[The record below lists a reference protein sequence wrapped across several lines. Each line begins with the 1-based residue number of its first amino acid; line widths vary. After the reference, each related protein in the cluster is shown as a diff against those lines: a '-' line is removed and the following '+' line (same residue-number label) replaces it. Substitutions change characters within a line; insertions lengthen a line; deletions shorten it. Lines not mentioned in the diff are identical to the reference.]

1 MPEGNPITVR
11 DSAAAGR
18 APGRRV
24 DVGRVLV
31 YAVLSVFALVVLV
44 PLVATVLGGFKTLGD
59 LRVNPLGLPSAW
71 VWSNYG
77 DILLS
82 ADYWVMLRNSLV
94 VAFLAVV
101 FTILVASMAAFAF
114 SQLRFFGSKFL
125 LGYVVMGLMFPTAT
139 AILPLF
145 ILIRDLGLM
154 DSHIGL
160 VLPKVAGGISVAVV
174 LFANYFR
181 NLPGELF
188 DAAFVDGCGYFRFY
202 WEIVLPLSGPII
214 ATVAIINF
222 VASWNTYFLPMVL
235 LSTPELFTW
244 PLGLMDYIDERG
256 SDWQMICAFVTLT
269 MLPMIVVFLAA
280 QRHVISGLTSGAV
293 KS

>member
-1 MPEGNPITVR
+1 MPDRKLN
-11 DSAAAGR
+11 AARVPGTEE
-18 APGRRV
+18 PGSGRRV

-59 LRVNPLGLPSAW
+59 LRVNPLGLPSTW

-244 PLGLMDYIDERG
+244 PLGLMDYTDERG

>member
-1 MPEGNPITVR
+1 MPKGNPSTVR

-31 YAVLSVFALVVLV
+31 CAVLSVFALVVLV

-59 LRVNPLGLPSAW
+59 LRVNPLGLPSTW

-244 PLGLMDYIDERG
+244 PLGLMDYTDERG

>member
-1 MPEGNPITVR
+1 M
-11 DSAAAGR
+11 
-18 APGRRV
+18 
-24 DVGRVLV
+24 
-31 YAVLSVFALVVLV
+31 
-44 PLVATVLGGFKTLGD
+44 
-59 LRVNPLGLPSAW
+59 
-71 VWSNYG
+71 
-77 DILLS
+77 
-82 ADYWVMLRNSLV
+82 
-94 VAFLAVV
+94 VAFLSVV

-145 ILIRDLGLM
+145 ILVRDLGLM

-160 VLPKVAGGISVAVV
+160 VLTKVAGGISVAVV

-244 PLGLMDYIDERG
+244 PLGLMDYTDERG
-256 SDWQMICAFVTLT
+256 SDWQLICAFVTLT

>member
-1 MPEGNPITVR
+1 MPERKLN
-11 DSAAAGR
+11 AARVPGTEE
-18 APGRRV
+18 PGSGRRV

-59 LRVNPLGLPSAW
+59 LRVNPLGLPSTW

-82 ADYWVMLRNSLV
+82 ADYWVVLRNSLV

-244 PLGLMDYIDERG
+244 PLGLMDYTDERG

>member
-1 MPEGNPITVR
+1 
-11 DSAAAGR
+11 
-18 APGRRV
+18 
-24 DVGRVLV
+24 
-31 YAVLSVFALVVLV
+31 
-44 PLVATVLGGFKTLGD
+44 
-59 LRVNPLGLPSAW
+59 
-71 VWSNYG
+71 
-77 DILLS
+77 
-82 ADYWVMLRNSLV
+82 
-94 VAFLAVV
+94 
-101 FTILVASMAAFAF
+101 
-114 SQLRFFGSKFL
+114 
-125 LGYVVMGLMFPTAT
+125 MGLMFPTAT

-244 PLGLMDYIDERG
+244 PLGLMDYTDERG

>member
-1 MPEGNPITVR
+1 MPDGKL
-11 DSAAAGR
+11 SAAR
-18 APGRRV
+18 VPGAEGSGQDHSI

-31 YAVLSVFALVVLV
+31 YAVLCVFSLVVLV

-59 LRVNPLGLPSAW
+59 LRVNPLGLPSVW
-71 VWSNYG
+71 VWSNYA

-82 ADYWVMLRNSLV
+82 ADYWVMLKNSLV

-145 ILIRDLGLM
+145 ILVRDLGLM

-181 NLPGELF
+181 NLPEELF
-188 DAAFVDGCGYFRFY
+188 DAAFVDGCGYIRFY

-244 PLGLMDYIDERG
+244 PLGLMDYTDERG

-269 MLPMIVVFLAA
+269 MLPMIIVFLAA